1 MRSTYFFYVVHGVRT
16 ITFTVHDLDE
26 DFFSQEMTIT
36 LTRL

>member
-1 MRSTYFFYVVHGVRT
+1 MRLTYLFHVVHSVRS